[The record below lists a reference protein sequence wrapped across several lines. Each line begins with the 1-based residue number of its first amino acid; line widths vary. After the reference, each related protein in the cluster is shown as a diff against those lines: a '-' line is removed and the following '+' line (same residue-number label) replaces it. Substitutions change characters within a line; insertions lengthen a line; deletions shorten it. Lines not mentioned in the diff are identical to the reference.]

1 MKDHWAGR
9 AETRR
14 TPPPDDNI
22 VGVDELLEKIRK
34 YNPNSRSD
42 LIRRAYAYAKEKHRN
57 QKRKSGEPY
66 FSHPVAV
73 AKSLIDQKL
82 DDVIIV
88 TALLHDTLEDTESSY
103 SEIEELFGVETA
115 KLVEGVTKLRVLS
128 FEEENRQAQN
138 LRKLLVAAH
147 NDARVLLVKL
157 ADRLHN
163 MRTIKH
169 LDPAKQIVKA
179 QETRDIYAPL
189 AGKVGIQSWQQDLEE
204 CAFEVL
210 DPDARNSI
218 LYHYA
223 AVRRQVRKQAGKD
236 SLNQA
241 QIIEEFD
248 LELKTKLALRGINA
262 EVKNRLKT
270 PYSIWRKLEAKE
282 QGFASLFD
290 VFGFRIITE
299 TTADV
304 YSVLGEIHC
313 NWTAIPGRFKDYV
326 SQPKSNGYR
335 SIHTTVNAKHGYRVE
350 IQIRSQAM
358 HAVAEYG
365 FAAHWAYRHGVR
377 VMNPYVPDYL
387 TWLSGLEPENPER
400 ISPEE
405 YLEHVKLH
413 MAPDKVSCFTPAGD
427 VVFLPKKATPI
438 DFAYAIHTDI
448 GDRCVGAKLDGK
460 EKPLSTE
467 LRNGQTVEIA
477 TGKAETAKLAWLNS
491 VKTGRAKY
499 AIRKSV
505 RETERRTNNKLGR
518 DLLRAKFES
527 LGIEPSRKAFAIAVE
542 KMGLKDEDTLF
553 WQLVTG
559 KLTVERVVETAFPEL
574 VRKEDGTR
582 PEEPEQI
589 VLGLDG
595 ASGEMAECCQPV
607 PGETIYGIPTARRGV
622 VVHSFDCAVL
632 ANQEDLSGWLKLEW
646 HKGPFAPIH
655 KTTLE
660 IVLANEPAALGRI
673 CSLIGGQN
681 CNISDLRFTDRKPDY
696 YKMLVEVEVRDT
708 WHLHEI
714 IDSIDADARVMEIS
728 RHRKGDAG

>member
-1 MKDHWAGR
+1 MKDRWAGR
-9 AETRR
+9 AENRR
-14 TPPPDDNI
+14 TTPPDDNV

-66 FSHPVAV
+66 FIHPVAV
-73 AKSLIDQKL
+73 AKNLIEQKL
-82 DDVIIV
+82 DDVIIA

-103 SEIEELFGVETA
+103 SEIKKLFGKETA
-115 KLVEGVTKLRVLS
+115 KLVDGVTNLRALS
-128 FEEENRQAQN
+128 FEEESRQAQN
-138 LRKLLVAAH
+138 LGKLLTAAH

-163 MRTIKH
+163 MRTIKY
-169 LDPAKQIVKA
+169 LDPAKQVVKA

-189 AGKVGIQSWQQDLEE
+189 AGKMGIQSWQQDLED
-204 CAFEVL
+204 CAFKVL
-210 DPDARNSI
+210 EPDARNSI
-218 LYHYA
+218 LRHYA
-223 AVRRQVRKQAGKD
+223 ALRKHAEEIR
-236 SLNQA
+236 L
-241 QIIEEFD
+241 IEEFD
-248 LELKTKLALRGINA
+248 LELKTRLALRGINA

-270 PYSIWRKLEAKE
+270 PYSIWQKLEAKE

-313 NWTAIPGRFKDYV
+313 AWTAIPGRFKDYV

-335 SIHTTVNAKHGYRVE
+335 SVHTTVNAKDGYRVE
-350 IQIRSQAM
+350 IQIRSRAM
-358 HAVAEYG
+358 HTVAEYG
-365 FAAHWAYRHGVR
+365 IASHWAYRHGVR
-377 VMNPYVPDYL
+377 VMNPDVPDHL
-387 TWLSGLEPENPER
+387 TWFSGLKPENPDR

-413 MAPDKVSCFTPAGD
+413 MAPDKVSCFTPAGE

-467 LRNGQTVEIA
+467 LRNGQTVEIT
-477 TGKAETAKLAWLNS
+477 TGKTETAKLAWLDS

-505 RETERRTNNKLGR
+505 RETERRNNAKLGR
-518 DLLRAKFES
+518 DLLRVKFES
-527 LGIEPSRKAFAIAVE
+527 LGIDLSRKAFAIAVE
-542 KMGLKDEDTLF
+542 KMGIQDEDTLY
-553 WQLVTG
+553 WRLVTG
-559 KLTVERVVETAFPEL
+559 KLTVEKVVETAFPEL
-574 VRKEDGTR
+574 VREEDGT
-582 PEEPEQI
+582 PLEEPEQI

-607 PGETIYGIPTARRGV
+607 PGEMIYGIPTAQRGV

-655 KTTLE
+655 KTSLE

-673 CSLIGGQN
+673 CSLIGGQH
-681 CNISDLRFTDRKPDY
+681 CNISDLRFTDRKPDF

-714 IDSIDADARVMEIS
+714 IDSIAADNRVIEIS
-728 RHRKGDAG
+728 RHRTEDVG